1 MKRNLLLLKV
11 TLCLVIL
18 TILTHDSSAQ
28 DWNVMH
34 IPDTLKKDAMIVT
47 RMKQEKIEVLSK
59 DKFTQTFR
67 HVFTIFSE
75 NENWEENSLHYNSFI
90 KINNLKLTTYDAS
103 GLKIKDYGK
112 KDFKDYSVFDG
123 SSIHSD
129 GRQLYLSTQRSEYP
143 YTVDISYSI
152 EYESNLYLPNFWIQR
167 YGEAVQNSNYE
178 LVFSR
183 DSEVTFKSYN
193 LPFSVDSI
201 HTEIE
206 PKKLKFAWNFK
217 DLYAIKGNA
226 FALPYD
232 LVLPHIS
239 CISSNFT
246 FGKTKGSSESWET
259 FSKFIYDLNATQGEI
274 TPEMSQLVKD
284 LTQNATN
291 DFEKIDAIYQYVKSK
306 MRYVAVTLKIGG
318 LQSFEASFVHKNFYG
333 ECKALTNYTKVLLQ
347 EAGIESYAALIYNGD
362 KRASYLD
369 PTFSQSHFNHVVLY
383 IPSQDLWLECTS
395 KSYPTGYLGSSNEG
409 RYALLIKE
417 SGGALI
423 KTKSYDETINVQEID
438 ITIQVH
444 ADDIHEVTYSKT
456 LQGEEHEAY
465 RSLVNNADKDELE
478 KYFVRNLDQTP
489 IRFSS
494 LDIQYEKDKPVSTVK
509 AKFYISKIGT
519 QTGNRFFL
527 NANPIEKLNFYT
539 DNAKEERKGPFYLQ
553 NHSTNKLKITYILPP
568 GYQMESKPIQTSAKE
583 SDFGKFEV
591 SSAMEENKYVF
602 TRDFVTKPG
611 IFEGNRYKEMMDF
624 RKEYNKLESS
634 KAVFIKP

>member
-1 MKRNLLLLKV
+1 MKRNLLLHKV
-11 TLCLVIL
+11 TLCLFIL
-18 TILTHDSSAQ
+18 TILSYDASAQ

-34 IPDTLKKDAMIVT
+34 IPDTLKKDATIVT

-59 DKFTQTFR
+59 DKFTLSKK
-67 HVFTIFSE
+67 HVFTLFSE
-75 NENWEENSLHYNSFI
+75 CDWEEIGLNYNSFV
-90 KINNLKLTTYDAS
+90 KFNNLKITTYDAL
-103 GLKIKDYGK
+103 GNKINDYSK

-129 GRQLYLSTQRSEYP
+129 GRQLFLAIQRTQYP
-143 YTVDISYSI
+143 YTVEISYNK
-152 EYESNLYLPNFWIQR
+152 EVASNLYVPNFLIQQ
-167 YGEAVQNSNYE
+167 YGEAIQSSDYE
-178 LVFSR
+178 LIFPKEA
-183 DSEVTFKSYN
+183 EVTFKSYN
-193 LPFSVDSI
+193 LPFDSDSLSS
-201 HTEIE
+201 EVE
-206 PKKLKFAWNFK
+206 PGKLKFAWNFK
-217 DLYAIKGNA
+217 NLYAIKSNA
-226 FALPYD
+226 YSLPNK
-232 LVLPHIS
+232 LVLPFIS
-239 CISSNFT
+239 CLPYNFT
-246 FGKTKGSSESWET
+246 FGKVKGSFESWERY
-259 FSKFIYDLNATQGEI
+259 SKFIYDLNATQGEV
-274 TPEMSQLVKD
+274 TPEMSLLVKD
-284 LTQNATN
+284 LTQNASSEL
-291 DFEKIDAIYQYVKSK
+291 EKIETIYQYVKSK
-306 MRYVAVTLKIGG
+306 MRYVAVTLEIGG

-333 ECKALTNYTKVLLQ
+333 DCKALTNYTKVLLK
-347 EAGIESYAALIYNGD
+347 EAGIESFAALIYRGD
-362 KRASYLD
+362 KKHAYLD
-369 PTFSQSHFNHVVLY
+369 TTYSDPVFNHVVLY
-383 IPSQDLWLECTS
+383 VPSQDLWLECTS
-395 KSYPTGYLGSSNEG
+395 KSYPAGYLGSDNED
-409 RYALLIKE
+409 RFALLVKE
-417 SGGALI
+417 KGGALI
-423 KTKSYDETINVQEID
+423 KSKAYDETINIQDID
-438 ITIQVH
+438 ITIKVN
-444 ADDIHEVTYSKT
+444 DDGMHEVTYSKT
-456 LQGEEHEAY
+456 LYGEDHEDFRY
-465 RSLVNNADKDELE
+465 YVDNVDKEQLE

-602 TRDFVTKPG
+602 ARDFVTKPG

>member
-1 MKRNLLLLKV
+1 MR
-11 TLCLVIL
+11 VIY
-18 TILTHDSSAQ
+18 
-28 DWNVMH
+28 
-34 IPDTLKKDAMIVT
+34 
-47 RMKQEKIEVLSK
+47 
-59 DKFTQTFR
+59 TFQ
-67 HVFTIFSE
+67 IFGF
-75 NENWEENSLHYNSFI
+75 N
-90 KINNLKLTTYDAS
+90 
-103 GLKIKDYGK
+103 
-112 KDFKDYSVFDG
+112 
-123 SSIHSD
+123 
-129 GRQLYLSTQRSEYP
+129 
-143 YTVDISYSI
+143 
-152 EYESNLYLPNFWIQR
+152 R
-167 YGEAVQNSNYE
+167 YGEAVQSSNYE

-226 FALPYD
+226 YALPND

-246 FGKTKGSSESWET
+246 FGKTKEVLKVGKHY
-259 FSKFIYDLNATQGEI
+259 SKFIYDLNATQGEI

-291 DFEKIDAIYQYVKSK
+291 EFEKIDAIYQYVKSK
-306 MRYVAVTLKIGG
+306 MRYVAVTLEIGG
-318 LQSFEASFVHKNFYG
+318 LQSFEASFVHKNFFG
-333 ECKALTNYTKVLLQ
+333 DCKALTNYTKVLLK
-347 EAGIESYAALIYNGD
+347 EAGIESYGALIYRGD
-362 KRASYLD
+362 KKQAYLD
-369 PTFSQSHFNHVVLY
+369 TTFSDARFNHIVLY
-383 IPSQDLWLECTS
+383 VPSQDLWLECTS
-395 KSYPTGYLGSSNEG
+395 KSYPAGYLGSDNED
-409 RYALLIKE
+409 RFALLVKE
-417 SGGALI
+417 NGGGLI
-423 KTKSYDETINVQEID
+423 KTKTYDETINIQDID
-438 ITIQVH
+438 ITIQVN
-444 ADDIHEVTYSKT
+444 DDGMHEVTYIKT
-456 LQGEEHEAY
+456 LHGEDHEDFRY
-465 RSLVNNADKDELE
+465 YVDNADKEQLE

-553 NHSTNKLKITYILPP
+553 NHSTNKLKITYLLPP